1 MSIFSFNSNSK
12 NFENR
17 KPWWF
22 EVDGNRVTWE
32 PREPYLFSESDQ
44 GQLIIDQILNYLGT
58 SHEEWIRATP
68 TGPDLIA
75 DISNPHTTLFIVNE
89 LFEGVIFF
97 DEDDEDDGA
106 NSPRVKYSKT
116 APKLSAIFGASHD
129 EFGNEIIY

>member
-12 NFENR
+12 NFEKR

-22 EVDGNRVTWE
+22 EIDGTRVSWE
-32 PREPYLFSESDQ
+32 PRMPYLFSESDQ
-44 GQLIIDQILNYLGT
+44 GQLIVEQIMNHLERWTG
-58 SHEEWIRATP
+58 EWIQATP
-68 TGPDLIA
+68 TGPSLIA

>member
-12 NFENR
+12 NFEKR

-58 SHEEWIRATP
+58 IHEEWIRATP

-129 EFGNEIIY
+129 EFGNQIIY